1 MNNLHFSKYLMWGS
15 FVLFLVAYFFANHQ
29 YSNIFEINYILFTII
44 QVFMILNNR
53 VKRPLQII
61 LTVISTVFIF
71 LCSLNTQIQHD
82 LSLFLICAGI
92 LFIGN
97 LSTSLAYN
105 PFIGIRIFST
115 RNDPKNWQATHQLLA
130 LLSIPISC
138 GILLFCTIFNGNIVV
153 PSSLIIWAVFPIIYS
168 VWIYPKKLLWK
179 CYSKLI
185 SSILT
190 SIATRCRQTVDILST
205 VDSSSFWY
213 LLLLIKTIC
222 III

>member
-15 FVLFLVAYFFANHQ
+15 FVLFLVGYYFANHK
-29 YSNIFEINYILFTII
+29 YYNKFCMIYILFTII
-44 QVFMILNNR
+44 QIFMILNNC
-53 VKRPLQII
+53 VKRPLQFI
-61 LTVISTVFIF
+61 LTIISTVFIF

-138 GILLFCTIFNGNIVV
+138 SILLFCTIVNVNIVV
-153 PSSLIIWAVFPIIYS
+153 PSALIIWVVFPIIYS
-168 VWIYPKKLLWK
+168 VWIYPKKLL
-179 CYSKLI
+179 
-185 SSILT
+185 
-190 SIATRCRQTVDILST
+190 
-205 VDSSSFWY
+205 
-213 LLLLIKTIC
+213 
-222 III
+222 

>member
-1 MNNLHFSKYLMWGS
+1 MSNLHFSKYLMWGS

-82 LSLFLICAGI
+82 LSLFLICGGI

-115 RNDPKNWQATHQLLA
+115 RNDPKNWHATHQLLA

-138 GILLFCTIFNGNIVV
+138 GILLFCTIFNGNIII
-153 PSSLIIWAVFPIIYS
+153 PSALIIWVIFPIIYS
-168 VWIYPKKLLWK
+168 VWIYPKKLL
-179 CYSKLI
+179 
-185 SSILT
+185 
-190 SIATRCRQTVDILST
+190 
-205 VDSSSFWY
+205 
-213 LLLLIKTIC
+213 
-222 III
+222 

>member
-15 FVLFLVAYFFANHQ
+15 FVLFLVSYYFANHQ
-29 YSNIFEINYILFTII
+29 YSNIFGIIYILFTII
-44 QVFMILNNR
+44 QIFMILNNC
-53 VKRPLQII
+53 VKRPLQFI
-61 LTVISTVFIF
+61 LTIISTVFIL

-97 LSTSLAYN
+97 LSTILAYN

-138 GILLFCTIFNGNIVV
+138 GILLFCTIFNGNIII
-153 PSSLIIWAVFPIIYS
+153 PSALIIWVIFPIIYS

-190 SIATRCRQTVDILST
+190 SVATRCRQTVDILSM

>member
-153 PSSLIIWAVFPIIYS
+153 PSAHYLGNLSYYLFCMDLSEEIVVKMLLKIN
-168 VWIYPKKLLWK
+168 KQHCNKLSINCRQLVDA
-179 CYSKLI
+179 CFFCMLI
-185 SSILT
+185 SFLLN
-190 SIATRCRQTVDILST
+190 QTIWYPLDI
-205 VDSSSFWY
+205 F
-213 LLLLIKTIC
+213 
-222 III
+222 

>member
-1 MNNLHFSKYLMWGS
+1 
-15 FVLFLVAYFFANHQ
+15 
-29 YSNIFEINYILFTII
+29 
-44 QVFMILNNR
+44 MILNNR

-153 PSSLIIWAVFPIIYS
+153 PSALIIWVIFPIIYS
-168 VWIYPKKLLWK
+168 VWIYPKKLL
-179 CYSKLI
+179 
-185 SSILT
+185 
-190 SIATRCRQTVDILST
+190 
-205 VDSSSFWY
+205 
-213 LLLLIKTIC
+213 
-222 III
+222 

>member
-153 PSSLIIWAVFPIIYS
+153 PSALIIWVIFPIIYS

-190 SIATRCRQTVDILST
+190 SIATRCRRLILLHSDI
-205 VDSSSFWY
+205 FCY
-213 LLLLIKTIC
+213 
-222 III
+222 

>member
-1 MNNLHFSKYLMWGS
+1 MNNLHFSKYLIWGS
-15 FVLFLVAYFFANHQ
+15 FALFLVAYYFANHQ
-29 YSNIFEINYILFTII
+29 YSNIFGIIYILFTII
-44 QVFMILNNR
+44 QIFMILNNR

-61 LTVISTVFIF
+61 LTVISIVFIF

-138 GILLFCTIFNGNIVV
+138 GILLFCTIFNGNIIV
-153 PSSLIIWAVFPIIYS
+153 PSALIIWVIFPIIYS
-168 VWIYPKKLLWK
+168 VWIYPKKLL
-179 CYSKLI
+179 
-185 SSILT
+185 
-190 SIATRCRQTVDILST
+190 
-205 VDSSSFWY
+205 
-213 LLLLIKTIC
+213 
-222 III
+222 

>member
-15 FVLFLVAYFFANHQ
+15 FVLFLVSYYFANHQ
-29 YSNIFEINYILFTII
+29 YSNIFGIIYILFTII
-44 QVFMILNNR
+44 QVFMILNNC

-61 LTVISTVFIF
+61 LTIISTVFIL

-92 LFIGN
+92 LFMGN

-115 RNDPKNWQATHQLLA
+115 RNDPKNWHATHQLLA
-130 LLSIPISC
+130 LLSSPISC

-153 PSSLIIWAVFPIIYS
+153 PSALIIWVIFPIIYS
-168 VWIYPKKLLWK
+168 VWIYPKKLL
-179 CYSKLI
+179 
-185 SSILT
+185 
-190 SIATRCRQTVDILST
+190 
-205 VDSSSFWY
+205 
-213 LLLLIKTIC
+213 
-222 III
+222 